1 MYHISDCKKYNR
13 CPRLFVNDRIYEKQV
28 FRPFVRL
35 DEAVTDLAAQKLHLK
50 DYYLGVQNDPPER
63 ALAALN
69 DHEWLVKARFEYDR
83 LRIKVPFLHKT
94 DRGWDLYFLFAGLY
108 PHADDMQFYCDT
120 VWVLEGNGIKLNNIR
135 MIHLNA
141 DYVRGEQLDA
151 DQLFLIS
158 DSFYNDRNHP
168 TVRIKDAI
176 AKNRRDLK
184 PLLDAMDA
192 ASLDTIKPPVR
203 SPRCASRQKCRFY
216 DICFPEEKVQ
226 QNNSILTLISSQHRY
241 QMKKNGITELKNA
254 DETLIEGSRQQY
266 AQIMADKQNGLFAD
280 GLALHAWLSGI
291 VYPVTFL
298 DFEWERYA
306 IPPYVGMRPY
316 DVLPFEYSI
325 HIMQEDH
332 SLEHKVFLSV
342 KDDRREMVDSMLRD
356 IPETGTVIAYNAD
369 GAEKIRINEFA
380 KQFPDAA
387 DRLLKING
395 RMKDLQM
402 PFAGGV
408 IYDTRMSGTWSLKA
422 IMAMMDDPGY
432 KDLDINQGMD
442 AVFQWRHLDRE
453 EKGIDAKTIEE
464 NLKKYCGMDSYAMAV
479 VYKWLLELD
488 TKWSSDNNKR

>member
-13 CPRLFVNDRIYEKQV
+13 CPRLFVNDRIYEKQA

-35 DEAVTDLAAQKLHLK
+35 DEAVTDLAAQKLHLT

-63 ALAALN
+63 AIAALD

-94 DRGWDLYFLFAGLY
+94 DKGWDLYFLFAGLY
-108 PHADDMQFYCDT
+108 QHADDMQFYCDT
-120 VWVLEGNGIKLNNIR
+120 VWVLEGNGIRLNHIR

-141 DYVRGEQLDA
+141 EYVRGEELDI
-151 DQLFLIS
+151 DQLFVIS
-158 DSFYNDRNHP
+158 DSFYNDHNHP
-168 TVRIKDAI
+168 TVNIKDAI
-176 AKNRRDLK
+176 AKNRRDLR
-184 PLLDAMDA
+184 PLLDAMDSVSME
-192 ASLDTIKPPVR
+192 SLKPPVR

-216 DICFPEEKVQ
+216 DICFPEESAQ

-241 QMKKNGITELKNA
+241 QMKKSGITELKDA
-254 DETLIEGSRQQY
+254 DENQIEGSRQQY
-266 AQIMADKQNGLFAD
+266 AQIMADRQNGLFTD
-280 GLALHAWLSGI
+280 GLALHTWLSNI
-291 VYPVTFL
+291 QFPVTFL

-306 IPPYVGMRPY
+306 IPPYAGMRPY

-325 HIMQEDH
+325 HIMQKDL
-332 SLEHKVFLSV
+332 SLEHRVFLSV
-342 KDDRREMVDSMLRD
+342 KDDRRELVDSMLRD
-356 IPETGTVIAYNAD
+356 IPETGTVIAYNAE

-380 KQFPDAA
+380 RQFPDAA
-387 DRLLKING
+387 DRLHRINE
-395 RMKDLQM
+395 RMLDLQM

-408 IYDTRMSGTWSLKA
+408 IYDTRMNGTWSLKA

-432 KDLDINQGMD
+432 KDLDISQGMD

-453 EKGIDAKTIEE
+453 EVGIDAKAIEE

-488 TKWSSDNNKR
+488 SKWSSENNKK